1 MENNN
6 GKKWSREETILAY
19 DLYSRIPF
27 GKIGKTNPDIIKLAK
42 LLGRTPDAVGFKL
55 SNLAHFDPALQERNV
70 IGMSHTSKLDREIF
84 AEFTNDGL
92 ELANEAQRIRA
103 KLTNTEVTAL
113 IGAEDLVSI
122 PEGSYREAILKTRV
136 GQYYFRM
143 SVLSAYNNKCCVTGI
158 SQKEL
163 LIEYSYEVAT
173 SGNSRKI
180 AGGNKTTAGTWLL
193 ALTDRR
199 LILLNRHLLVGTDSI
214 EIPLSMVNS
223 VSMQARIVSA
233 TITIMHNS
241 GGVYVDNVTK
251 PFGLAFVSKANAVIE
266 KIRNSQTER
275 IISAIQNSAQ
285 PQTISAADEIKKYKE
300 LLDMGAITPEEYE
313 MKKKQ
318 LLGL

>member
-163 LIEYSYEVAT
+163 LIASHIKPWAQ
-173 SGNSRKI
+173 SDD
-180 AGGNKTTAGTWLL
+180 KTEKTNPRNGLCL
-193 ALTDRR
+193 NALHDMAFDKGFITIDK
-199 LILLNRHLLVGTDSI
+199 DY
-214 EIPLSMVNS
+214 
-223 VSMQARIVSA
+223 RIV
-233 TITIMHNS
+233 
-241 GGVYVDNVTK
+241 
-251 PFGLAFVSKANAVIE
+251 VSKKISECKMDTDTRAWFLGYSGKSIHLPNKFLPEKDFLEYHNDVIF
-266 KIRNSQTER
+266 
-275 IISAIQNSAQ
+275 
-285 PQTISAADEIKKYKE
+285 
-300 LLDMGAITPEEYE
+300 
-313 MKKKQ
+313 
-318 LLGL
+318 LG